1 MGTVVILIVGT
12 FFFINNSL
20 FKEKFS
26 EIPSIVSSEEM
37 ENFLYRDPGI
47 INQMQNELSG
57 RGYEYRILIAAYS
70 KENIQMKI
78 ILLNKEA
85 TELEQNRVK
94 SIFHELVEKSN
105 LNLKSFTLKVNDS
118 YDGPDW

>member
-1 MGTVVILIVGT
+1 MGTVVILIVAT

-20 FKEKFS
+20 FKEKFT

>member
-1 MGTVVILIVGT
+1 M
-12 FFFINNSL
+12 